1 LQELRQFTRYI
12 IMRHFRF
19 SLLTCLIASV
29 MASGALWM
37 NLTPWGEKVFR
48 GSQPH
53 EFVLNWTRGFPF
65 AFDRWTDQHL
75 ATSAVHLD
83 VIGLNLF
90 LCTAVIGGL
99 CYAFE
104 RLAAAPRAKRLIPLA
119 AAVLL
124 GLTGF
129 CCTRIPHLDYPTEL
143 PAAWDEKVD
152 PVMNALQLWRLGPAF
167 VTSDEMIPGMTAEQP
182 LLQARNHY
190 DDPYLR
196 GFLEYPKLAPAVQF
210 SCASSGTPIESSLK
224 DLIKSS
230 DPVLRLETLA
240 ILLRVHSPSSV
251 REQWDALQALQ
262 KFDRDPLWR
271 AVVADFARCFEPNY
285 VTAMIA
291 RPPATDRYSGRPFDY
306 IRAIRVA
313 GVIQC
318 KAGLP
323 RLIELSRCEHLDTSL
338 AAELSL
344 EDFPGAD
351 GDDALTQCITGW
363 KYDGYVRAC
372 RALGKR
378 NRTLLA
384 KTLLNNPIPD
394 GCAYLA
400 GEALAECDDPAAV
413 PLICKSVARVAIID
427 RKLFA
432 HVGRL
437 ATAEQLPLVLAL
449 PGHVRD
455 NQQDYAAKTI
465 AEVLQRLGID
475 PEKAKQMT
483 TLPHPEKAVENSDQ

>member
-1 LQELRQFTRYI
+1 
-12 IMRHFRF
+12 MRHVRF

-29 MASGALWM
+29 MASGALWL

-75 ATSAVHLD
+75 AFSATHFD
-83 VIGLNLF
+83 VLCLNIF
-90 LCTAVIGGL
+90 LCAAVIGGL

-104 RLAAAPRAKRLIPLA
+104 KLAAAPRAKRLVPLA
-119 AAVLL
+119 ATVLL

-129 CCTRIPHLDYPTEL
+129 CCTRIPHLYYPTEL
-143 PAAWDEKVD
+143 PTVWDEKGD
-152 PVMNALQLWRLGPAF
+152 PVLNALQLWRLGPTF
-167 VTSDEMIPGMTAEQP
+167 VTSDEMIPGMKVEQP
-182 LLQARNHY
+182 IAQARNHF
-190 DDPYLR
+190 DDPFLK
-196 GFLEYPKLAPAVQF
+196 GFLEYPRLAPAVQF
-210 SCASSGTPIESSLK
+210 SCSRTGTPIESSLK
-224 DLIKSS
+224 ELVRNS

-251 REQWDALQALQ
+251 PEQWEALQALQ

-271 AVVADFARCFEPNY
+271 TVVADFARSFGPDY
-285 VTAMIA
+285 VTAVIA
-291 RPPATDRYSGRPFDY
+291 RPPATPDY
-306 IRAIRVA
+306 AGKPYEYFRAVRVA

-318 KAGLP
+318 KAALP

-344 EDFPGAD
+344 EDFPGVE
-351 GDDALTQCITGW
+351 GDEALTQCITAW
-363 KYDGYVRAC
+363 NYDGYQRAC
-372 RALGKR
+372 RALMKR
-378 NRTLLA
+378 NKALLL

-394 GCAYLA
+394 GCAHHAAEFLA
-400 GEALAECDDPAAV
+400 QCNHPAAV
-413 PLICKSVARVAIID
+413 PMICKSVAGVAIID

-449 PGHVRD
+449 PGHIRD

-465 AEVLQRLGID
+465 AEVLKRLNID
-475 PEKAKQMT
+475 PEQAKLMT
-483 TLPHPEKAVENSDQ
+483 TLPHPDNAVRNSDE